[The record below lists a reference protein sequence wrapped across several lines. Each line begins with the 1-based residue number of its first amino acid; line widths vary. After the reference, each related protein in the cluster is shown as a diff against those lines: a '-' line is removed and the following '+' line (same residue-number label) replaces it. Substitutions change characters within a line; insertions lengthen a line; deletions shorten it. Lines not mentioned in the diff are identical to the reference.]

1 MKFSYLYL
9 LFLLTVCAC
18 FSASAQWLFRGQVVD
33 ATGGAI
39 EAALVAVQGSEL
51 SAQTDSTGHFELH
64 LQAKPATLKLI
75 ISLVGFET
83 ESFTLS
89 PPFKQKVFF
98 LNRKVYS
105 ASSEITV
112 FDKASSHSPVIRID
126 PKLASTMPSPSGNF
140 ESILQVFGARST
152 SELSSQYSVRGGNF
166 DENLVYVNDF
176 EIYRPILARSGQQE
190 GMSFIHSDMVGS
202 VRFSAGGFEARYGD
216 KLSSVLDVRYRKP
229 TAFKATVNAS
239 FTGAMAQAEGTAGN
253 GKFTW
258 MVGARYRTLANLLRT
273 LDTQGEYRPSFADV
287 QSFLTF
293 RPNAKHEWQ
302 LLASYGENSFEVVP
316 ATRETVFG
324 TVKNAVLFR
333 VFFAGREITD
343 YKTGTLGISHTWT
356 PRPRLAVK
364 TLVSFYQALERERN
378 DVEGQYRLD
387 QLDTDLGSNTFGQV
401 LFNRGVG
408 GFHTYMRNSLL
419 ATVANAEVKL
429 TRESLLYG
437 LFQAGL
443 KVQNEQVDDR
453 FFEWR
458 RVDSAGF
465 SVPFGADSVV
475 PMDSYAR
482 TLNGIQSQRLS
493 GYLQNEFEL
502 STRYQMRVTSG
513 IRFQHWTFNRQTFF
527 SPRFLFSLRP
537 WPAKPIIARVS
548 VGHYAQSPFFREL
561 RDFQGIVN
569 PAIRAQQSWQFLA
582 GMDYDFKAF
591 NRPFKFVG
599 EVYYKQLT
607 DVIPYEIDNVRV
619 RYYATNNA
627 SAFTRGIDLRLNGEF
642 VNSMESWISMSFM
655 QTMEDIQD
663 DFYLDESG
671 KKVSPGYIPRPTDQ
685 RFNLAIMFQ
694 DYLPDNPTVRVNLNL
709 VYSTGLPFG
718 PPDYQR
724 YRDTLRMPD
733 YRRVDIGFQKLL
745 VGKGARFQP
754 QKGWL
759 KNLKA
764 CWLALEVFNLLEV
777 NNTVSYL
784 WVRDA
789 SGSQYAIPNYLTSR
803 IVNFRIVVEL

>member
-1 MKFSYLYL
+1 MKVNAFL
-9 LFLLTVCAC
+9 LFCFFLLSSGV
-18 FSASAQWLFRGQVVD
+18 SSAQWIFRGKVVD
-33 ATGGAI
+33 ASSSPI
-39 EAALVAVQGSEL
+39 EAAVVAVQGSDI
-51 SAQTDSTGHFELH
+51 STQTDSLGDFELI
-64 LQAKPATLKLI
+64 LLTKPQALKLI
-75 ISLVGFET
+75 ISLLGFET
-83 ESFTLS
+83 ESFNLS

-98 LNRKVYS
+98 LTKKAYT
-105 ASSEITV
+105 SSQEITV
-112 FDKASSHSPVIRID
+112 FDRASSHSPVIRID

-229 TAFKATVNAS
+229 TAFKASVNAS
-239 FTGAMAQAEGTAGN
+239 FTGAMAQVEGISSN

-258 MVGARYRTLANLLRT
+258 LLGGRYRTLSNLFRT

-287 QSFLTF
+287 QSFLTY

-324 TVKNAVLFR
+324 TVRNAVLFR

-343 YKTGTLGISHTWT
+343 YKTGTFGVSHTWT
-356 PRPRLAVK
+356 PRPRLAIK
-364 TLVSFYQALERERN
+364 SLVSVYQALERERT

-408 GFHTYMRNSLL
+408 GFHSFMRNSLL
-419 ATVANAEVKL
+419 ATVANAEIKL
-429 TRESLLYG
+429 TRETLLFG

-443 KVQNEQVDDR
+443 KLQNEQVDDR

-465 SVPFGADSVV
+465 SVPLASDSIV
-475 PMDSYAR
+475 PIDSYAR
-482 TLNGIQSQRLS
+482 TLNSIQSQRFS
-493 GYLQNEFEL
+493 GYFQNEFEL
-502 STRYQMRVTSG
+502 STRYQMRLTSG
-513 IRFQHWTFNRQTFF
+513 IRFQRWTFNQQTFF
-527 SPRFLFSLRP
+527 SPRFLFSVRP
-537 WPAKPIIARVS
+537 WPAKPVIARVS
-548 VGHYAQSPFFREL
+548 LGHYAQSPFFREL

-619 RYYATNNA
+619 RYYANNNA

-642 VNSMESWISMSFM
+642 VNSMESWISMSFL
-655 QTMEDIQD
+655 QTMEDIKD

-671 KKVSPGYIPRPTDQ
+671 NKVSPGYIPRPTDQ

-694 DYLPDNPTVRVNLNL
+694 DYLPDNPTIRVNLNL

-718 PPDYQR
+718 PPDFQR

-745 VGKGARFQP
+745 IGKGARFQP
-754 QKGWL
+754 KSGWL
-759 KNLKA
+759 RNVKA

>member
-1 MKFSYLYL
+1 MRFFS
-9 LFLLTVCAC
+9 FVLTLIFALAAHSV
-18 FSASAQWLFRGQVVD
+18 SAQWSYRGQVVD
-33 ATGGAI
+33 AAGSPI
-39 EAALVAVQGSEL
+39 EAALVVAVGTDL
-51 SAQTDSTGHFELH
+51 SAQTDSTGVFQLDFP
-64 LQAKPATLKLI
+64 AKPSLLKLTI
-75 ISLVGFET
+75 TLLGFET
-83 ESFTLS
+83 ETFQVTT
-89 PPFKQKVFF
+89 PFKQKVFF
-98 LNRKVYS
+98 LTKKAYT
-105 ASSEITV
+105 SSQEITV
-112 FDKASSHSPVIRID
+112 FDRASTHSPVIRID
-126 PKLASTMPSPSGNF
+126 PKLAATMPSPSGNF

-239 FTGAMAQAEGTAGN
+239 FTGAMAQAEGTAAN

-258 MVGARYRTLANLLRT
+258 MLGARYRTLTNLLRT

-287 QSFLTF
+287 QSFLTY
-293 RPNAKHEWQ
+293 RPNARHEWQ
-302 LLASYGENSFEVVP
+302 LLTSYGENSFEVVP

-324 TVKNAVLFR
+324 TVRNAVLFR
-333 VFFAGREITD
+333 VFFAGKEITD
-343 YKTGTLGISHTWT
+343 YQTGTLGVSHTWT
-356 PRPRLAVK
+356 PRPRFALK
-364 TLVSFYQALERERN
+364 TLVSVYQALERERT

-401 LFNRGVG
+401 LFNRGIG
-408 GFHTYMRNSLL
+408 GFHSFMRNSLL

-429 TRESLLYG
+429 TRESLLFG

-443 KVQNEQVDDR
+443 KVQNEQIEDR

-475 PMDSYAR
+475 PIDSYAR
-482 TLNGIQSQRLS
+482 SLNSIQSQRFS
-493 GYLQNEFEL
+493 GFLQNEFEL
-502 STRYQMRVTSG
+502 STRYQMRLTSG
-513 IRFQHWTFNRQTFF
+513 IRFQHWTYNQQTFF
-527 SPRFLFSLRP
+527 SPRFLFSVRP
-537 WPAKPIIARVS
+537 WPARPVIARVS

-561 RDFQGIVN
+561 RDLQGIVN

-591 NRPFKFVG
+591 NRPFKLVG

-627 SAFTRGIDLRLNGEF
+627 TAFTRGIDLRLNGEF

-655 QTMEDIQD
+655 QTMEDLKD
-663 DFYLDESG
+663 DFYFDEAG
-671 KKVSPGYIPRPTDQ
+671 NKVSPGYIPRPTDQ

-718 PPDYQR
+718 PPDFQR

-745 VGKGARFQP
+745 VGRGARFQP
-754 QKGWL
+754 KSGWL

-789 SGSQYAIPNYLTSR
+789 SGSQYAIPNYLTAR
-803 IVNFRIVVEL
+803 IINFRIVVEI